1 MLELPIKGSQHGELK
16 ATFPWCDR
24 TEACSGMRAN
34 VYSYTIVHFCCC
46 FFFFCTWIAKCP
58 QCKLWL
64 IYHLYTIQYRPIK
77 NSNIKQVL
85 GTSRRYS
92 VLHSGVTWRGG
103 QTAAGGGAGVLSD
116 AAGGRGARQQVDA
129 ATSYINWLLQHGLT
143 LSSLH
148 AGQSLRCVK
157 EPKSMKHNK
166 KWTMPG
172 NVLNRWYVIQS
183 QGGGV
188 CFLID
193 FIFSLADFF
202 IFCIFSNW
210 GNSTQS
216 RLSTTSYGCGV

>member
-1 MLELPIKGSQHGELK
+1 M
-16 ATFPWCDR
+16 
-24 TEACSGMRAN
+24 
-34 VYSYTIVHFCCC
+34 YTRIRLYIFVVVSFSSVRESLN
-46 FFFFCTWIAKCP
+46 IA
-58 QCKLWL
+58 
-64 IYHLYTIQYRPIK
+64 LYTIQYRPIK

-92 VLHSGVTWRGG
+92 LLHSGVTWRGG

-216 RLSTTSYGCGV
+216 RLSTTSYGCGVYSLEKISKICIPKCKYSEMKTVEM